1 MVFPM
6 SHPPRPKRNEYR
18 KTLPRWAWSLPAI
31 LAACAVV
38 EAAPKPPATKPPPA
52 PPKPKAEAPAPQS
65 EATGSF
71 LITSRSVGPV
81 RIGMKLSEAQ
91 RLLPGVVLQRQFD
104 GEGLPWV
111 ALIRNDEVL
120 LSVLADD
127 PGAKRKGHATPEDA
141 ADPRYFT
148 EENRIDE
155 TQSIDVIQVFHPSF
169 RTAQGVGPETPLPE
183 VEQKYGKLRRIEWSA
198 VEQREYAFFER
209 QPKHL
214 FFRVDGGTA
223 GEAGLYKKKRGATA
237 VTRRY
242 APTARILGVMVG
254 Q

>member
-1 MVFPM
+1 M
-6 SHPPRPKRNEYR
+6 RP
-18 KTLPRWAWSLPAI
+18 LWAWSLVAI
-31 LAACAVV
+31 LTAGAVV
-38 EAAPKPPATKPPPA
+38 EAAPQPPTTQSMQAQSKAPA
-52 PPKPKAEAPAPQS
+52 PPAEV
-65 EATGSF
+65 TGPF

-127 PGAKRKGHATPEDA
+127 PGAKRKGRPAPDDA

-148 EENRIDE
+148 EENRIDG

-169 RTAQGVGPETPLPE
+169 RTAQGVGPETPLSE

-237 VTRRY
+237 VTKRY